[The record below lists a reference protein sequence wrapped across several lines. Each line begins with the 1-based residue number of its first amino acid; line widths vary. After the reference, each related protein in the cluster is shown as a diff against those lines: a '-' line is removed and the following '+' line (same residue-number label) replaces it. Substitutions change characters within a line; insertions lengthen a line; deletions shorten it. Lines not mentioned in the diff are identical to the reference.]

1 MVASRRIT
9 FLTDY
14 GLTDGFVAACH
25 GVIAGIAPDARVVD
39 VGHLVPA
46 GDVRTGALVLAQTL
60 PYFPTGSVHIG
71 VVDPGVG
78 TTRRAIVV
86 SAGGHLL
93 VGPDNGLLMWAA
105 RALGGVDEVREITAP
120 ALIRAR
126 VSRTFHGR
134 DVFAPVAAHLALG
147 TPVAEVGPVLT
158 DPVWLPEPAP
168 GEVLTVDHFGNVQL
182 ALSVAEVAGADALR
196 VEAHGGTYSIPL
208 RGTFGDV
215 PSGELVGYEDSAG
228 LLALSVNGGDAAR
241 RLGVR
246 AGDRVDVRADRNRPS

>member
-1 MVASRRIT
+1 MVAARRIT

-25 GVIAGIAPDARVVD
+25 GVIARIAPDARVVD

-46 GDVRTGALVLAQTL
+46 GDVRAGALVLAQTL
-60 PYFPTGSVHIG
+60 PYFPVDSVHIA

-78 TTRRAIVV
+78 TARRAIVV

-105 RALGGVDEVREITAP
+105 RALGGVDEVREIAAP
-120 ALIRAR
+120 ALTLDR

-147 TPVAEVGPVLT
+147 TPFAEVGPVRT
-158 DPVWLPEPAP
+158 DPVWLPEPVP

-182 ALSVAEVAGADALR
+182 ALTVAELAGADALR
-196 VEAHGGTYSIPL
+196 IEARGSVFSIPV

-215 PSGELVGYEDSAG
+215 PSGELVGYQDSAG

-246 AGDRVDVRADRNRPS
+246 AGDRVDVQADRSRPS